1 MASMKHFSPA
11 QISCISGT
19 FSHAER
25 LAEKHFRLVPEDWKG
40 HRYDVKTLAE
50 LEKHEVSETAFAH
63 LCKYHYSKDDDS
75 TGSDFHFY
83 RVCIQDNRILDA
95 VERGSSFV
103 KLMPLM
109 LYIATHELTHVIRF
123 NRGEGDFDASLEEKV
138 REEERVHSIT
148 RQILK
153 PIADRNLNLI
163 IDCFRDRYQIGDI
176 YN

>member
-1 MASMKHFSPA
+1 MAAMRLFSPA
-11 QISCISGT
+11 EISCIDGA
-19 FSHAER
+19 FCHAER
-25 LAEKHFRLVPEDWKG
+25 LAEKHFRLVPEDWKQ
-40 HRYDVKTLAE
+40 HRYDVKTLAD
-50 LEKHEVSETAFAH
+50 LEAHEVSETAFAH
-63 LCKYHYSKDDDS
+63 LCKYHYVKEDDS
-75 TGSDFHFY
+75 TVSDFHFY

-103 KLMPLM
+103 KLIPLL

-123 NRGEGDFDASLEEKV
+123 NRGESDFDASLEEKV